1 MARGNEIVPA
11 GTTAWGT
18 PGGADKDS
26 PPTTPPAEGKSKPLS
41 AQLGLAPK
49 ADSTRKAGRSKGRGM
64 LGSTADKYKAA
75 QERLFGS
82 LQVKREPDAPAAKT
96 LEETLAAEKAAR
108 EGGVDPDL
116 MEDDDI
122 ELTSLAPPPHIDVVV
137 QKQEHRLDSLD
148 EIVDARLR
156 IWTWKHIGGLVGIIW
171 CSTIFLGMIICSL
184 IYGIGLRN
192 GSVDMGILY
201 SEGVEIGPEGDDVA
215 EAYMML
221 TGEFAAFVW
230 KGNGAEGEEGKAGRE
245 GRGEVL

>member
-26 PPTTPPAEGKSKPLS
+26 PPTTPPAEGKSSKPLS

-230 KGNGAEGEEGKAGRE
+230 KGNGVEGEEG
-245 GRGEVL
+245 